1 MIEQKSAQDTTLN
14 RLSTGIDVLDEQ
26 LEGGIRP
33 GSIVL
38 LSAPPISQSEV
49 LLAALTRPRPTL
61 YLTTQRGVETTR
73 QSLNW
78 SGAEL
83 DRCTL
88 VSVDDSDPM
97 PINQAYEFVERI
109 SDRST
114 LIIDTIDPL
123 ETAEPRRLWT
133 FLNGVRS
140 RLEETASLGVFN
152 AMNGR
157 EVPPNR
163 DVTEHFADVV
173 FELKTDTRGEYI
185 ENRLYIPKVRGGKPL
200 EEVIKVELT
209 DGVSIDTSREIA

>member
-1 MIEQKSAQDTTLN
+1 MIEQKSPRDTTLD
-14 RLSTGIDVLDEQ
+14 RLSTGIEVLDQQ

-38 LSAPPISQSEV
+38 LSASPISQSEV

-61 YLTTQRGVETTR
+61 YLTTQRGVRTTR

-78 SGAEL
+78 SGADL
-83 DRCTL
+83 DGCSL
-88 VSVDDSDPM
+88 VSIDDSDPM
-97 PINQAYEFVERI
+97 PINQAYEHIERI
-109 SDRST
+109 SDGST
-114 LIIDTIDPL
+114 LVIDTIDPL
-123 ETAEPRRLWT
+123 ETAEPRRLWS
-133 FLNGVRS
+133 FLNGVRT
-140 RLEETASLGVFN
+140 RLEETRSLGVLN

-173 FELKTDTRGEYI
+173 FELKTDTRGEFI